1 MGAHAEAQ
9 LTPGASTQLNDQHS
23 PRIKRG
29 LCEAIAGLALYHLC
43 NIYLGTCSRY
53 ATMNNLSR
61 REFLGVVGAGAL
73 ATLPGWRM
81 IPPPPEFRIRTI
93 TAGITLGDATDLD
106 AMHSAVE
113 FLSAARGR
121 LAETYEVQTTRIA
134 TQPLAHYLP
143 DWRSPASIDAIAE
156 LDRIAVDAGAMFNV
170 GPVLTD
176 DNEISGF
183 GSWAADL
190 IAATSNTSL
199 SSFVASERGLHA
211 RSMRAAAEA
220 IAAIARTSPGGEGN
234 FRFCATAF
242 CPPGTPFFPA
252 AYHDGEPAFSIG
264 LESPRLLAA
273 ALAGTQSRT
282 EAIRSMKTRLNEAL
296 APVEALAEDIAAATG
311 RRYLGIDT
319 SPAPGLDASIGEVI
333 ESLAGVPFGA
343 AGTMSACSAITTVLQ
358 GLMARTCG
366 YSGLMLPVLEDT
378 LLAQRA
384 VEERYGV
391 DELLLYSSVCGTG
404 LDVVPLPGDTTVE
417 SLEATIGDVAALA
430 ARYRKPLSARLFPVP
445 GKSAGD
451 LVDFENPFLT
461 GSRVMA
467 VG

>member
-1 MGAHAEAQ
+1 VPN
-9 LTPGASTQLNDQHS
+9 TPL
-23 PRIKRG
+23 
-29 LCEAIAGLALYHLC
+29 
-43 NIYLGTCSRY
+43 
-53 ATMNNLSR
+53 
-61 REFLGVVGAGAL
+61 
-73 ATLPGWRM
+73 
-81 IPPPPEFRIRTI
+81 FRIRTI
-93 TAGITLGDATDLD
+93 TAGVTLRDATDFD
-106 AMHSAVE
+106 AMQSAVD
-113 FLSAARGR
+113 FLSAASARFAR
-121 LAETYEVQTTRIA
+121 TYEVQTTRIA
-134 TQPLAHYLP
+134 TQPLAQYIP
-143 DWRSPASIDAIAE
+143 DWQSSGSLDAIAG
-156 LDRIAVDAGAMFNV
+156 LDGIAVDAGAMFNV
-170 GPVLTD
+170 GPVLTN
-176 DNEISGF
+176 DNEVSDF
-183 GSWAADL
+183 GSWASDL

-199 SSFVASERGLHA
+199 SSFVASQRGLHA
-211 RSMRAAAEA
+211 RSIRAVAEA

-273 ALAGTQSRT
+273 ALDGAQSRA
-282 EAIRSMKTRLNEAL
+282 EAIRSMKARLNEAL
-296 APVEALAEDIAAATG
+296 GPVEALAEDIAAETG

-333 ESLAGVPFGA
+333 ERLAGAPFGT

-358 GLMARTCG
+358 GLTARTCG

-378 LLAQRA
+378 VLAQRA

-404 LDVVPLPGDTTVE
+404 LDVVPLPGDITVE
-417 SLEATIGDVAALA
+417 SLAATIGDVAALA
-430 ARYRKPLSARLFPVP
+430 ARYAKPLSARLFPVP
-445 GKSAGD
+445 GKGAGD